1 MPGPLKKCW
10 RDAGEWTIA
19 RSLKVLHKWRKTV
32 PCHPASFFFD
42 LSAFNDKD
50 GDEDKDKDKDSD
62 NEDEG
67 VNDGDLAMSG
77 PQEVVRGG
85 WAVFA
90 SHLDDICCQYE
101 ENAGHGAPHN
111 SPCHSQSAVDLG
123 PIIRVYKLD
132 ILLGLNSWTL
142 QFLL

>member
-1 MPGPLKKCW
+1 M
-10 RDAGEWTIA
+10 
-19 RSLKVLHKWRKTV
+19 V

-67 VNDGDLAMSG
+67 ANDGDLAMSG

-85 WAVFA
+85 
-90 SHLDDICCQYE
+90 
-101 ENAGHGAPHN
+101 
-111 SPCHSQSAVDLG
+111 
-123 PIIRVYKLD
+123 
-132 ILLGLNSWTL
+132 
-142 QFLL
+142 